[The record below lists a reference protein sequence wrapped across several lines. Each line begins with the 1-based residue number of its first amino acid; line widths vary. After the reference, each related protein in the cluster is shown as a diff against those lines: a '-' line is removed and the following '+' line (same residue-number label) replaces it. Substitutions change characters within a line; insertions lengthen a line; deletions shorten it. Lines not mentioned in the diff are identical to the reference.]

1 MPSHKFLVTGAM
13 GCLGAWT
20 VRLLLD
26 EGADVLAF
34 DLSRADHRLRLLL
47 SDDELR
53 NLPIV
58 QGDITDGEGFRRVV
72 EHEGITHIV
81 HLAALQVPLCKAD
94 PVRGARVNVE
104 GTLNVFEVARAR
116 ADQVQGL
123 SYASSV
129 AVFGPPDLYP
139 GGVAGDESPPAPN
152 TLYGAYKL
160 ANEGSARVYA
170 RDYGVSSVGLRPF
183 VVYGPGRDQGLTS
196 AATLAM
202 LAAAAGNAYHIGHGG
217 TLVFHYAPD
226 VARVFIDAARAKP
239 TGAHILNIGGTRA
252 SIAELIATIE
262 AAVPD
267 TVGAITFDDVPLPFP
282 TGVDASGLDDLL
294 GPVFY
299 TPLSEAVVTTV
310 ETFRD
315 LLDRDLVMPPA
326 N

>member
-1 MPSHKFLVTGAM
+1 MPSHRFLVTGAM

-104 GTLNVFEVARAR
+104 ETLNVFEVARAR

-139 GGVAGDESPPAPN
+139 GGVAGDESPPAPG

-170 RDYGVSSVGLRPF
+170 ALRLPGQHGSGHVSMIPLRCEPSIRMCA
-183 VVYGPGRDQGLTS
+183 PLTK
-196 AATLAM
+196 LA
-202 LAAAAGNAYHIGHGG
+202 
-217 TLVFHYAPD
+217 
-226 VARVFIDAARAKP
+226 R
-239 TGAHILNIGGTRA
+239 
-252 SIAELIATIE
+252 
-262 AAVPD
+262 
-267 TVGAITFDDVPLPFP
+267 
-282 TGVDASGLDDLL
+282 
-294 GPVFY
+294 
-299 TPLSEAVVTTV
+299 SEARNTTRLATSSGV
-310 ETFRD
+310 QIRPSGM
-315 LLDRDLVMPPA
+315 LDTA
-326 N
+326 SS